1 MAIHFYFDFVSPY
14 AFVAWTQIHAIA
26 ERNSRTLEVVPVL
39 FAGLLERHGQKGP
52 AEIPAKRVYTYKDAL
67 RKAARA
73 GIHDFRMPPAHPF
86 NPLTALR
93 VAHLYSRVPPAA
105 DPQVSSRV
113 PPAADPHVSSRDV
126 QRRVIDA
133 LYRAA
138 WREGAAID
146 TPEAV
151 ASALDRAGLDG
162 AALVAA
168 AATQEIKDRL
178 RRATDDAIACGVF
191 GVPTAR
197 VDDEIFWGSE
207 SLTLLEDF
215 LRGEDPLPRDHG
227 LDRVPVGADRKGHLA
242 AAQQRKPVE

>member
-14 AFVAWTQIHAIA
+14 AFVAWTQIHSIA

-73 GIHDFRMPPAHPF
+73 GLRDFRMPPAHPF
-86 NPLTALR
+86 NPLIALR
-93 VAHLYSRVPPAA
+93 VAHAA
-105 DPQVSSRV
+105 EGDAR
-113 PPAADPHVSSRDV
+113 
-126 QRRVIDA
+126 RRVIDT

-138 WREGAAID
+138 WREGLAID

-151 ASALDRAGLDG
+151 AAALERAGLDG

-178 RRATDDAIACGVF
+178 RRATDDAVACGVF

-207 SLTLLEDF
+207 SLPLLEDF
-215 LRGEDPLPRDHG
+215 LRGEDPVPRDHG